1 MTLTCAWSWSKVSQ
15 WHVLFNAFLAL
26 EEAAAPDD
34 TDLYMELVENK
45 SVACA
50 LQCVP
55 CAGKSCSFN

>member
-1 MTLTCAWSWSKVSQ
+1 MWELEQACVRR
-15 WHVLFNAFLAL
+15 VLSDAFLAL

-34 TDLYMELVENK
+34 TDLYMELVESK

-55 CAGKSCSFN
+55 RAGRSCSSR